1 MTDAQDDTIRFLTAP
16 QSYGVKQVATVH
28 THGAIVFLAG
38 DRAYKLKRA
47 VRYPYMD
54 YSTVERR
61 RAMCQREIEVNR
73 RLAPELYL
81 EVRDIV
87 RGSDGKLHFSPPASG
102 QLIDSVVVMTRFSQ
116 TALLGKLCARH
127 RADPALMRLLAGE
140 IAAFHKSAELAPT
153 VNFAD
158 VTRAV
163 VEENI
168 SLLRAARIF
177 DGAAIEEFVTALKEG
192 FDHCQTLLLK
202 RSRSG
207 KIRRCHGDLHLN
219 NIVVMGNKP
228 VLFDAIEF
236 NDDYVFI
243 DPIYD
248 VSFLLM
254 DLERI
259 GERKLAHV
267 LFNRYFELVP
277 DDEGIALLP
286 LYLSLRAAIRAHVAV
301 SRSAAGDR
309 TATDEA
315 HRCFALARDFLIPRA
330 PQLIAIGGY
339 SGSGKTTLARALA
352 PTIGVA
358 PGALILR
365 SDVIRKTLMGV
376 DEMDRLPQSAYSDA
390 VNAEVFLTLHERAR
404 TLLAGG
410 HSVVM
415 DSVYG
420 RPEER
425 ARIEKVAQSTGA
437 SFHGFWLEAMHQT
450 LSRRITAR
458 RNDASDATLAVLDLQ
473 MRGLTPPSNWCK
485 LDVDR
490 SPEAVAALALDHLSK
505 NRG

>member
-1 MTDAQDDTIRFLTAP
+1 MADAQDDTIRFLASP
-16 QSYGVKQVATVH
+16 RSYGVKQVTTVH

-38 DRAYKLKRA
+38 ERAYKLKRA

-54 YSTVERR
+54 YSTVDRR
-61 RAMCQREIEVNR
+61 RVMCQRELEVNR

-81 EVRDIV
+81 GVLDVV
-87 RGSDGKLHFSPPASG
+87 RGSDGQLHFSPPASG
-102 QLIDSVVVMTRFSQ
+102 QLIDSVVVMQRFDQ
-116 TALLGKLCARH
+116 AALLGQLCADH
-127 RADPALMRLLAGE
+127 KADAALMRILAGE
-140 IAAFHKSAELAPT
+140 IAAFHKAAEIAPP
-153 VNFAD
+153 VDFAS
-158 VTRAV
+158 VTQAV

-168 SLLRAARIF
+168 SLLGAARIF
-177 DGAAIEEFVTALKEG
+177 DGAAIEEFVAALRES
-192 FDHCQTLLLK
+192 FRRSQPLLRK
-202 RSRSG
+202 RSQSD

-259 GERKLAHV
+259 GERKLAHA
-267 LFNRYFELVP
+267 LFNRYFELAP
-277 DDEGIALLP
+277 DDESLALLP

-301 SRSAAGDR
+301 SRSATGDS

-315 HRCFALARDFLIPRA
+315 HRCFALAKDFLIARP
-330 PQLIAIGGY
+330 PQLIAIGGF

-352 PTIGVA
+352 PTLGVA

-365 SDVIRKTLMGV
+365 SDIIRKRLMGV
-376 DEMDRLPQSAYSDA
+376 AEMDRLPQSAYSDA
-390 VNAEVFLTLHERAR
+390 VNAKVFATLHDRAR

-425 ARIEKVAQSTGA
+425 ARIEAVAQSTGA
-437 SFHGFWLEAMHQT
+437 SFHGFWLEASHQT

-458 RNDASDATLAVLDLQ
+458 RNDASDATIAVLDLQ
-473 MRGLTPPSNWCK
+473 LRGLTPPSDWCK
-485 LDVDR
+485 LDADP
-490 SPEAVAALALDHLSK
+490 SPEAVAALALRHLSK
-505 NRG
+505 TRG

>member
-1 MTDAQDDTIRFLTAP
+1 MADAQDQAIRFLASP
-16 QSYGVKQVATVH
+16 GSYGVTQVTTVQ

-38 DRAYKLKRA
+38 ERAYKLKRA

-54 YSTVERR
+54 YSTAERR
-61 RAMCQREIEVNR
+61 RAMCQREVEVNR

-81 EVRDIV
+81 GVMDVV
-87 RGSDGKLHFSPPASG
+87 RGADGLLHFSPPASG
-102 QLIDSVVVMTRFSQ
+102 QIIDSVVVMMRFDQ
-116 TALLGKLCARH
+116 TSLLGQLCANH
-127 RADPALMRLLAGE
+127 RADAVLMRILARE
-140 IAAFHKSAELAPT
+140 IATFHMTAERAPS
-153 VNFAD
+153 VDFAD
-158 VTRAV
+158 VTGAV

-168 SLLRAARIF
+168 SLLGAVRIF
-177 DGAAIEEFVTALKEG
+177 DGVAREEFVAALQER
-192 FDHCQTLLLK
+192 FLYSQPLLRQ
-202 RSRSG
+202 RSQSG

-228 VLFDAIEF
+228 VPFDAIEF

-267 LFNRYFELVP
+267 LFNRYFELIP
-277 DDEGIALLP
+277 DDESLTLLP

-301 SRSAAGDR
+301 SRGAAGDS

-315 HRCFALARDFLIPRA
+315 YRCFALARDFLVVRP
-330 PQLIAIGGY
+330 PQLIVIGGF

-352 PTIGVA
+352 PAIGMA

-365 SDVIRKTLMGV
+365 SDIIRKTLMGV
-376 DEMDRLPQSAYSDA
+376 DEMERLPQSAYSDA
-390 VNAEVFLTLHERAR
+390 VNAKVFITLRERAR

-410 HSVVM
+410 HSVVV

-420 RPEER
+420 HPEER
-425 ARIEKVAQSTGA
+425 AGIEAVAQSTGA
-437 SFHGFWLEAMHQT
+437 SFHGFWLEAPYRT
-450 LSRRITAR
+450 LSHRIMTR
-458 RNDASDATLAVLDLQ
+458 RNDASDATPAVLDLQ

-485 LDVDR
+485 LDVDQ
-490 SPEAVAALALDHLSK
+490 SPEAVAALALKHLPT